1 MRKTAVEKHF
11 DNVSKNYDS
20 GKQKYSY
27 YYFNLKKLLGSQIKP
42 NKKVLEIGCGT
53 GDLLVSL
60 KPKNG
65 YGQDISSEMIRIAKS
80 KHGKNKNIK
89 FSTSWPKTRDIFA
102 TEYGKYEY
110 IFMSDVIEH
119 LGKPDEAFK
128 KVSKLM
134 TKKSKFIITMANP
147 IWEPM
152 LLFWEKMG
160 WKMKEGPH
168 RRITFKEIE
177 KLLRKSDLN
186 VVKHDYTLLVPVEI
200 PLITKF
206 VNNYFGRILK
216 PLSFIEF
223 IVAARS

>member
-1 MRKTAVEKHF
+1 MKKTAVEKHF
-11 DNVSKNYDS
+11 DNVAKNYDS

-27 YYFNLKKLLGSQIKP
+27 YYFNLKKLLRSQIKP

-60 KPKNG
+60 KPSKG
-65 YGQDISSEMIRIAKS
+65 YGQDISGEMIKIAQY
-80 KHGKNKNIK
+80 KHKIKNIS
-89 FSTSWPKTRDIFA
+89 FSTKWP
-102 TEYGKYEY
+102 EGKYEY

-119 LGKPDEAFK
+119 IEKPGKEFK

-152 LLFWEKMG
+152 LIFWESRG

-168 RRITFKEIE
+168 RRINFKEIE
-177 KLLRKSDLN
+177 KLLRKSDLK

-206 VNNYFGRILK
+206 VNNYFERILK
-216 PLSFIEF
+216 PISFMEYC
-223 IVAARS
+223 VSVKS